1 MNTRKAALVG
11 VGTIL
16 TAGLALGGTV
26 AANAATVD
34 NAAIKST
41 TASTSGTDYTVL
53 AKQFTDGATAKITLT
68 GTSVDYTS
76 VTKKKV
82 ADNGTVSYTFA
93 ATRAGVYTVKITA
106 DGESATKKVTVGTA
120 YTAATVDADNTS
132 DKTTTIDGTAVAN
145 STVVVKVYKDGD
157 IVSNKTVAVD
167 SSGDY
172 TSTFAHAS
180 DDGTYKVK
188 VTYKAT
194 ATKYGAHTYTDTF
207 TRS

>member
-26 AANAATVD
+26 AANASTID
-34 NAAIKST
+34 NAAIAST
-41 TASTSGTDYTVL
+41 SVSTSGTDYTVV
-53 AKQFTDGATAKITLT
+53 AKKLTDGATAKITLT
-68 GTSVDYTS
+68 GTSVAYTS

-82 ADNGTVSYTFA
+82 SDDGTVSYTFA
-93 ATRAGVYTVKITA
+93 ATRAGVYTVNVTA

-120 YTAATVDADNTS
+120 YTAATVDADSTS
-132 DKTTTIDGTAVAN
+132 DKTTTIEGTAVPY

-157 IVSNKTVAVD
+157 ILSNKTVTVD

-172 TSTFAHAS
+172 TSTFAKATE
-180 DDGTYKVK
+180 DGTYKVK